1 VVWGTDIV
9 AYFTG
14 RAIGGP
20 KLAPAISPNKTWSGA
35 IGGLVGAVAAGAA
48 IVMPSNVKTFLIIA
62 AIAVALSIVSQAGD
76 LFESRMKRL
85 FNVKDSSALIPGHG
99 GVMDRLDGFVAAALL
114 ALAIGAARAGWNSP
128 AQGLI
133 GW

>member
-1 VVWGTDIV
+1 
-9 AYFTG
+9 
-14 RAIGGP
+14 
-20 KLAPAISPNKTWSGA
+20 
-35 IGGLVGAVAAGAA
+35 
-48 IVMPSNVKTFLIIA
+48 MPSNVKTFLIIA

-85 FNVKDSSALIPGHG
+85 FNVKDSGALIPGHG